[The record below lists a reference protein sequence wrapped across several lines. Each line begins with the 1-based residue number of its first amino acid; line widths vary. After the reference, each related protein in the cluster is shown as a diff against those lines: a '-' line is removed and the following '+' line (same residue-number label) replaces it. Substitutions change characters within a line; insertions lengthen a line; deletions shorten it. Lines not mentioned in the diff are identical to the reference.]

1 MDDFNLRDMLMPPL
15 RYQSD
20 LSAPRQTINRCP
32 EIPADHPPVPGL
44 AMAYVPAQRWEQ
56 LYEPEQGFHR
66 GTIFRQ
72 LDLPFEGGAAR

>member
-1 MDDFNLRDMLMPPL
+1 MDDFNLRDLLMPPL

-20 LSAPRQTINRCP
+20 LPAPRPCPQT
-32 EIPADHPPVPGL
+32 PADHPPVPGL
-44 AMAYVPAQRWEQ
+44 AMAYVPSQRWEA
-56 LYEPEQGFHR
+56 LYEPEQGLHR

>member
-1 MDDFNLRDMLMPPL
+1 MDDFNLRDLLTPPMHYRSDMPA
-15 RYQSD
+15 S
-20 LSAPRQTINRCP
+20 RCP
-32 EIPADHPPVPGL
+32 ERQESHPADPAFGVL
-44 AMAYVPAQRWEQ
+44 AMAYVPAQRWEA